1 MARDFVVP
9 VPVPGGRIHARDEGD
24 GPPILL
30 VHAGIVDLRAWD
42 ALTPLL
48 VARGLRAIRY
58 DMRGHGS
65 TETDAVEFSNR
76 ADLVAVL
83 DAAGVDRACVVGNS
97 VGGQVALDAAL
108 EYPDRFAGLLTLG
121 SSVSGYEAPATPEEV
136 ALFERMEELEEAG
149 DPVSIV
155 EFDLR
160 LWVDGP
166 GQPPDRVP
174 AALRE
179 SVRAMSL
186 GVADPSR
193 THGRPIPLR
202 PPAEGRLADL
212 LIPVHAMAGALD
224 VSDVWATAQHLRD
237 ACPDARA
244 ELVPGVAHMIAMEEP
259 ALVADRVVELVARAG
274 RLA

>member
-1 MARDFVVP
+1 MTRDAMVA
-9 VPVPGGRIHARDEGD
+9 VPGGRIHVVDEGD
-24 GPPILL
+24 GPPVLL

-42 ALTPLL
+42 DLVPLL

-58 DMRGHGS
+58 DMRGHGAS
-65 TETDAVEFSNR
+65 ETEEVDYSNR

-83 DAAGVDRACVVGNS
+83 DACGVGRACVVGNS
-97 VGGQVALDAAL
+97 VGGQVALDAAI
-108 EYPDRFAGLLTLG
+108 EHPDRFAGLLTLG
-121 SSVSGYEAPATPEEV
+121 SSVSGYEAPATPEEI
-136 ALFERMEELEEAG
+136 ALFEEMERLEEAG
-149 DPVSIV
+149 DPAATV

-179 SVRAMSL
+179 RVREMSL
-186 GVADPSR
+186 GVADASR

-202 PPAEGRLADL
+202 PPAEGRLDGL
-212 LIPVHAMAGALD
+212 RIPVLALAGALD
-224 VSDVWATAQHLRD
+224 VSDVWATALHLQE

-244 ELVPGVAHMIAMEEP
+244 ELVPGVAHMIAMEVP
-259 ALVADRVVELVARAG
+259 GLVADRVVDLVGRAG
-274 RLA
+274 AFG